1 MNTPIFKWIVAGAV
15 IGLVVLFFVY
25 DLGQYLS
32 LAYVKSRQE
41 WLVDMY
47 AQHTL
52 WTIGAYMLVYIAV
65 TALSLPGAAVMTLA
79 GGALFGLV
87 TGTVVISFAS
97 TIGAT
102 LAFLVSRFLLK
113 TWVQDRFTD
122 KLHAINQGIERDGAF
137 YLFTLRLVP
146 VFPFFI
152 INLVMG
158 LTPMRTLRFYLVSQL
173 GMLPG
178 TLVYVNAGTQLAQI
192 DSLKGILSPG
202 LLLSFAL
209 LGVFPLL
216 AKKGVAVINR
226 KRKGTHHEPV

>member
-102 LAFLVSRFLLK
+102 LAFLASRFLLK